1 MRVSAPWSPSSSA
14 SPATSF
20 QFSVCSCPRRP
31 SRPGSCTASLVS
43 SQSPVRFCSMPAS
56 TTVARLPDSTMVTAR
71 SSSSP
76 STRVSPRRCSKRLR
90 LIVPEASITELG
102 STPVTRP
109 IGTKIRR
116 RATTSTTSPSTC
128 GGAVPT
134 RSAATTSRTLPTRSP
149 LGSKTVSPARRET
162 YALVAVVT
170 VAKATVGAVTGP
182 GDAEY
187 LDYEV
192 VDVFAPRA
200 YAGNPLAVVFDAD
213 ELTTEQCQSL
223 ANEFHL
229 SETSFLMA
237 PTEAGADY
245 KVRIFTPFAE
255 LPFAGHPSVG
265 AAHTIVRSGRLPAG
279 IVHQECGAGVL
290 PIAVTDDGATLTGGR
305 PTLEDGPDPAVLA
318 EAVGLSPADVVG
330 LPAHVAGCGLPWTFL
345 AVRPEVV
352 DEARPDPAALGEL
365 GVGEGVVV
373 CAWTAEGATSYAR
386 AFANDLEWG
395 EDPATGS
402 AALGA
407 GVWLVATGLLDPD
420 GPSSYTIRQGEWMG
434 RPSVLSCTVT
444 ARGGRAETATVQG
457 AVVPVATGRIR
468 IP

>member
-1 MRVSAPWSPSSSA
+1 MA
-14 SPATSF
+14 SPCTSF

-31 SRPGSCTASLVS
+31 SRPGSWTATLVS
-43 SQSPVRFCSMPAS
+43 SQSPVRVCSMPAS
-56 TTVARLPDSTMVTAR
+56 TTVARFPDSMIVTAR

-76 STRVSPRRCSKRLR
+76 RTSVSPRRCSNRLR
-90 LIVPEASITELG
+90 LSVPEASITEFG
-102 STPVTRP
+102 SMAVTRP

-116 RATTSTTSPSTC
+116 RATTSTTSPRTR

-149 LGSKTVSPARRET
+149 LGSKTVSPASRET
-162 YALVAVVT
+162 YARVTVVT
-170 VAKATVGAVTGP
+170 VPKATVGAVTGP
-182 GDAEY
+182 E
-187 LDYEV
+187 LQYEV

-213 ELTTEQCQSL
+213 ELTTEQCQAL
-223 ANEFHL
+223 AFEFHL
-229 SETSFLMA
+229 SETSFLCA

-245 KVRIFTPFAE
+245 RVRIFTPYAE

-265 AAHTIVRSGRLPAG
+265 AAHTLVRSGRLAG
-279 IVHQECGAGVL
+279 GPLHQECGAGVL
-290 PIAVTDDGATLTGGR
+290 PIEVDGDGATLTGGR

-318 EAVGLSPADVVG
+318 EAMGLSAVDAVG

-373 CAWTAEGATSYAR
+373 CAWTAETATSYAR

-457 AVVPVATGRIR
+457 AVVQVAAGRIR